1 MVRLASHNEWLNMNI
16 TILCS
21 DPGHPVSPRLQAWAS
36 RWNGHRV
43 AIVQRAAEAKGGDL
57 LFLVSCHE
65 IIREDTRRCYRH
77 VLVMHAADLPADRG
91 WSPHVWAVLRGDGA
105 LTVSLLE
112 AADGVD
118 SGRIF
123 RKLRIPL
130 RGTEVCAEINDKLF
144 DAELQLM
151 DWAMVNIDSAVP
163 DVQDESRASYLRRR
177 TAEDSRLDPMQTIAA
192 QFDLLRVADAD
203 RYPAFVEY
211 RGRKYAFRMT
221 PMEPLEDGESANE

>member
-1 MVRLASHNEWLNMNI
+1 MNV

-21 DPGHPVSPRLQAWAS
+21 DPGHPVFPHLLAWAA

-43 AIVQRAAEAKGGDL
+43 TIAQRAAEAGGGDL

-65 IIREDTRRCYRH
+65 IIREDTRRRYRH
-77 VLVMHAADLPADRG
+77 VLVIHAADLPADRG
-91 WSPHVWAVLRGDGA
+91 WSPHVWAVLRGDA
-105 LTVSLLE
+105 VLTVSLLE
-112 AADGVD
+112 AAEALD
-118 SGRIF
+118 SGRIY

-151 DWAMVNIDSAVP
+151 DWAIANIDSAVP
-163 DVQDESRASYLRRR
+163 EVQDEFQASYLRRR
-177 TAEDSRLDPMQTIAA
+177 TAEDSRLDPGQTIAA
-192 QFDLLRVADAD
+192 QFDLLRVADPD

-211 RGRKYAFRMT
+211 RGRKYAIRMT
-221 PMEPLEDGESANE
+221 PMEPQGDGEPINE